1 MFDSLRAE
9 DVGTEIN
16 FMKISP
22 ISIFQMLHGS
32 IGQVILTQIKLF
44 KLRPL
49 TFAQFP
55 ESTTSQIVVIH
66 N

>member
-16 FMKISP
+16 FMKIRP
-22 ISIFQMLHGS
+22 ISIFQMFHGS

-44 KLRPL
+44 
-49 TFAQFP
+49 
-55 ESTTSQIVVIH
+55 
-66 N
+66 